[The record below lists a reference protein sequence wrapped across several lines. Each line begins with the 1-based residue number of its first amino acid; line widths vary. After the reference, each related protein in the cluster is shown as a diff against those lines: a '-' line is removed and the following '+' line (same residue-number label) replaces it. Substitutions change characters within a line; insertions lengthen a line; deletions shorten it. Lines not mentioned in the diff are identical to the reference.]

1 MNRQAKVIAGAVALI
16 VSLPAAALAQGQL
29 LPPAQGAPQAAV
41 QPAPQAAPGVASP
54 LGQPAPGTPYDPND
68 AAFGAA
74 LRTIAPLTPDQVQ
87 KTRKTLDEVDRATNG
102 PLQPV
107 APVTRSIAVSLKS
120 GERPP
125 SIRVAPGWISTLT
138 FSDVTGQPWPVL
150 AVTNGNPTAYDV
162 KSSGPEGNTNIITIS
177 SRQAHVPTNIAI
189 TLVGAKVPILMTLD
203 PTGSNVDYR
212 VDAQI
217 DARGPNAAYDVVS
230 GNSLPP
236 TNDSVMLAF
245 LDGVPPNGARKM
257 ATGSAE
263 VQAWSY
269 QDMLYVRTAK
279 SLLSPAYVAKQSNVS
294 GVNVYVLGEAPVLLV
309 SDGGRMATVT
319 VSR

>member
-1 MNRQAKVIAGAVALI
+1 MSRHTVVKAGLFALLA
-16 VSLPAAALAQGQL
+16 SASPAAAQGQL
-29 LPPAQGAPQAAV
+29 LLPPAPAVPVSAPQAGAPQ
-41 QPAPQAAPGVASP
+41 
-54 LGQPAPGTPYDPND
+54 GQPAPGTPYDPND

-74 LRTIAPLTPDQVQ
+74 LRNIAPLTPDQIQ
-87 KTRKTLDEVDRATNG
+87 RTRKTVDDVDRATNG

-107 APVTRSIAVSLKS
+107 SPVTRSIAVSLKS

-125 SIRVAPGWISTLT
+125 TIRVAPGWISTLT

-150 AVTNGNPTAYDV
+150 AVTNGNPGAYDV

-177 SRQAHVPTNIAI
+177 SKMAHVASNIAI

-203 PTGSNVDYR
+203 PTAANVDYR

-236 TNDSVMLAF
+236 TGDSVMLAF
-245 LDGVPPNGARKM
+245 LDGVPPDGARKM
-257 ATGSAE
+257 TTASPE
-263 VQAWSY
+263 VQAWAY
-269 QDMLYVRTAK
+269 RDMLYVRTAK

>member
-1 MNRQAKVIAGAVALI
+1 MNRQSKVIAGAVALLF
-16 VSLPAAALAQGQL
+16 SLPVCAFAQAPGQL
-29 LPPAQGAPQAAV
+29 LMPPAQGM
-41 QPAPQAAPGVASP
+41 PQAAPSP
-54 LGQPAPGTPYDPND
+54 TAQPAPGTPYDPND

-74 LRTIAPLTPDQVQ
+74 LRTIAPLTPEQVQ
-87 KTRKTLDEVDRATNG
+87 KTRKTLDDVDRASNS

-107 APVTRSIAVSLKS
+107 SPVTRSIGVSLKS

-125 SIRVAPGWISTLT
+125 SIRVAPGWISTVT

-150 AVTNGNPTAYDV
+150 AVTNGNPSAYDV

-177 SRQAHVPTNIAI
+177 SKQAHVPTNIAI

-203 PTGSNVDYR
+203 PTPSNVDYR

-230 GNSLPP
+230 GSSLPP
-236 TNDSVMLAF
+236 TGDSVMLAF

-257 ATGSAE
+257 STGSPE
-263 VQAWSY
+263 VQAWQY
-269 QDMLYVRTAK
+269 QDMLYVRTSK

>member
-1 MNRQAKVIAGAVALI
+1 MNRLPRIAAGFVAALVAGASV
-16 VSLPAAALAQGQL
+16 PALAQDSSNLL
-29 LPPAQGAPQAAV
+29 LPPPPAEPMRAAAT
-41 QPAPQAAPGVASP
+41 QPV
-54 LGQPAPGTPYDPND
+54 GQPAPGTPYDPND
-68 AAFGAA
+68 AAFSSA
-74 LRTIAPLTPDQVQ
+74 LRTIAPLTPDQI
-87 KTRKTLDEVDRATNG
+87 RKVRRTQDEVDKAAG
-102 PLQPV
+102 APLQPIV
-107 APVTRSIAVSLKS
+107 PSTRSIAVSLKS

-125 SIRVAPGWISTLT
+125 TIRVAPGWISTLT

-150 AVTNGNPTAYDV
+150 AVTNGNPLAYDV

-177 SRQAHVPTNIAI
+177 TKMAHVPSNIAI

-203 PTGSNVDYR
+203 PSTGDVDYR

-217 DARGPNAAYDVVS
+217 DARGPNATFDVIS
-230 GNSLPP
+230 GSALAP
-236 TNDSVMLAF
+236 TGDSVMLAF
-245 LDGVPPNGARKM
+245 LDGVPPDGAKRMK
-257 ATGSAE
+257 TGSPD

-269 QDMLYVRTAK
+269 QDQLYVRTTR

-309 SDGGRMATVT
+309 SDGGRMSTVT